1 MSTITPEE
9 LFAAW
14 KLEQASVE
22 MAIGQTLQN
31 LVKQQAA
38 LEVHNQTLLNL
49 RADVD
54 RLIAHRGLTP
64 NDNNKKKPS
73 QAS

>member
-54 RLIAHRGLTP
+54 RLIAHRGG
-64 NDNNKKKPS
+64 
-73 QAS
+73 A